1 MRINESLV
9 SNLVAKEMGTHI
21 STRFWKTLNLFV
33 GFVCV
38 TFMHDLPLVLPC
50 TKMVFALVK
59 CDFVY
64 LLAVSLLQRQAQIPW
79 LSQAEIN
86 EMNFLCCSFFFPFRN
101 VVYLYLKEKGEKE
114 ITARLSL
121 QQLVRSPVSICKT
134 SNCLNKG
141 I

>member
-64 LLAVSLLQRQAQIPW
+64 LLAVSLLQRQAHIPW

-86 EMNFLCCSFFFPFRN
+86 EMNFLCCSFFFSFSKCSLLIFKRKRGERN
-101 VVYLYLKEKGEKE
+101 HSSFESTAAGQESSFHLQNLK
-114 ITARLSL
+114 L
-121 QQLVRSPVSICKT
+121 P
-134 SNCLNKG
+134 
-141 I
+141 